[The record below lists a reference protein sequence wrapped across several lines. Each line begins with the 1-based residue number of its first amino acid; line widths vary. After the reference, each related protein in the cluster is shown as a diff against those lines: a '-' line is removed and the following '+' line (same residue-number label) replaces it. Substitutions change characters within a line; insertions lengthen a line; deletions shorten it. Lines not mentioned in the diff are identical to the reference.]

1 MLVLSLEF
9 HQSFNFTVFSQSL
22 ALLLPVSLAGLGVA
36 PLTSFFHSFT
46 PFSLLSEETFLDSSA
61 SGRIL
66 DGEHIPDPD
75 EGHQGELRSKGNRN
89 WAGTGVVEKRDEEVS

>member
-1 MLVLSLEF
+1 MCSTLYISL
-9 HQSFNFTVFSQSL
+9 NTAVFQ
-22 ALLLPVSLAGLGVA
+22 
-36 PLTSFFHSFT
+36 
-46 PFSLLSEETFLDSSA
+46 A